1 MEHLLDHSTMLT
13 LSGILKFVSCKIYP
27 NVFFRVSHHTKA
39 CFCRSLNSGLT
50 GPCGVRG
57 KSGPVRSDDRLL
69 FHTLRPN
76 APLHTENSQPPS
88 QINLTDCP
96 SIWKSFYSL
105 PLPSTLF
112 LSFLLHLFLLTAS
125 FYLHLF
131 SLRWV

>member
-69 FHTLRPN
+69 FHTLRPS
-76 APLHTENSQPPS
+76 APLHTENSPTPS
-88 QINLTDCP
+88 QINLTDRP
-96 SIWKSFYSL
+96 SI
-105 PLPSTLF
+105 
-112 LSFLLHLFLLTAS
+112 
-125 FYLHLF
+125 
-131 SLRWV
+131 